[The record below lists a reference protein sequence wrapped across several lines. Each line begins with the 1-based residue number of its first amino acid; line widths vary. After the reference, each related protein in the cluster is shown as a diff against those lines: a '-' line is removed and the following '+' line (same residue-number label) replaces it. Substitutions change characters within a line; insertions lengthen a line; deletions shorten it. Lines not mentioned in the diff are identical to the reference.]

1 MIEKLEELI
10 GTLRQRL
17 QQLEIDEMRVSNQ
30 LEQIIDARKEMAGV
44 VVGVE
49 LALSQLRRC
58 ASQEQEEKAQ

>member
-30 LEQIIDARKEMAGV
+30 LEQIIDARKEMAGA

-49 LALSQLRRC
+49 LALSQLRRL
-58 ASQEQEEKAQ
+58 APHEQEEKAQ

>member
-17 QQLEIDEMRVSNQ
+17 QQLEIDEMRLSNK
-30 LEQIIDARKEMAGV
+30 LEQIIDARKEMAGA

-49 LALSQLRRC
+49 LSLSQLRRC
-58 ASQEQEEKAQ
+58 APQEQEEKAL